1 MKAVIQ
7 RVLEASVTVD
17 EEIVGSIEKGMCI
30 FLGILDTDDVEDA
43 EWLAKKITSLR
54 IFPDVQGK
62 MNSDIFTIS
71 GQCLV
76 VSQFTLAASCC
87 NGKRPDF
94 TKAAEKGRAKELY
107 ELFLKELEKEM
118 GKPPATGRFQAK
130 MKVSLINDGPATF
143 IIESK

>member
-76 VSQFTLAASCC
+76 VS
-87 NGKRPDF
+87 
-94 TKAAEKGRAKELY
+94 
-107 ELFLKELEKEM
+107 
-118 GKPPATGRFQAK
+118 
-130 MKVSLINDGPATF
+130 
-143 IIESK
+143 